1 MGVVLPFISKK
12 DKVLRDQVRKQCLS
26 CIEQIKRRAE
36 ILKQYSDPFGNYL
49 SPDEANTLQAVA
61 DKILDAIATLENEE
75 V

>member
-1 MGVVLPFISKK
+1 MGVIIPFISRK
-12 DKVLRDQVRKQCLS
+12 DKILRDQIRKQCLS
-26 CIEQIKRRAE
+26 CVEQIKRRAE
-36 ILKQYSDPFGNYL
+36 VLKQYSDPFSNLL